1 MIKNVY
7 PRRRV
12 GNTSGNVMF
21 FNSIHSRSGRGKP
34 TGLKLLNFTWERK
47 TSHAA
52 NFSARRVFL
61 LHCPVSYHEVT
72 MAASIVIT
80 RVLMLFF
87 VICFSCL
94 ISYLTIYCSGQATT
108 SCKNVKKLQAKAGF
122 FTEHRRLSRI
132 CL

>member
-12 GNTSGNVMF
+12 GNTAGNVIF

-72 MAASIVIT
+72 WPRRHHEGVDVIFCN
-80 RVLMLFF
+80 LLQLFD
-87 VICFSCL
+87 
-94 ISYLTIYCSGQATT
+94 
-108 SCKNVKKLQAKAGF
+108 
-122 FTEHRRLSRI
+122 
-132 CL
+132 

>member
-12 GNTSGNVMF
+12 GNTAGNVMF

-72 MAASIVIT
+72 MAAS
-80 RVLMLFF
+80 
-87 VICFSCL
+87 S
-94 ISYLTIYCSGQATT
+94 
-108 SCKNVKKLQAKAGF
+108 
-122 FTEHRRLSRI
+122 SRG
-132 CL
+132 C